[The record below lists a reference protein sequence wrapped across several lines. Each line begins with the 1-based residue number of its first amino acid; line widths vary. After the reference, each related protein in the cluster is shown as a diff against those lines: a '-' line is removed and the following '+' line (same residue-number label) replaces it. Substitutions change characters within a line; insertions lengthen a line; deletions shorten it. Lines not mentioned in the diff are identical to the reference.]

1 MSASWPGLKQNP
13 QPDFSTSRRKN
24 RPLTRAANRRSLPLA
39 RALIHPLISSGRS
52 YFMTLRVSGKNL
64 DIGDAL
70 REQAMERVGEALA
83 KYFDSGYSG
92 HVTVEKEG
100 SGFRTECTLH
110 LDTGATFH
118 VEAEAADAYQ
128 SLNRVVERIGK
139 QLRRDK
145 RRRTDVNGAI
155 EPKSTAPVNGLDE
168 DDEPAESFAVSTAI
182 IAEQAAIALPRLS
195 TAQAVARI
203 ESGEA
208 STIAYVNPGTK
219 RANIVHRRPD
229 GHIGWIDLAAS

>member
-1 MSASWPGLKQNP
+1 
-13 QPDFSTSRRKN
+13 
-24 RPLTRAANRRSLPLA
+24 
-39 RALIHPLISSGRS
+39 
-52 YFMTLRVSGKNL
+52 MTLRVSGKNL
-64 DIGDAL
+64 DIGDSL
-70 REQAMERVGEALA
+70 REQAMERVGDALS

-128 SLNRVVERIGK
+128 SLSRVVDRIGK

-145 RRRTDVNGAI
+145 RRRTDVNGA
-155 EPKSTAPVNGLDE
+155 TDAPLLAPINGQAD
-168 DDEPAESFAVSTAI
+168 DDEPVESFAVSTMI
-182 IAEQAAIALPRLS
+182 IAEQAASALPKLS

-208 STIAYVNPGTK
+208 STLAYVNPGTK

-229 GHIGWIDLAAS
+229 GHIGWIDLATG

>member
-1 MSASWPGLKQNP
+1 
-13 QPDFSTSRRKN
+13 
-24 RPLTRAANRRSLPLA
+24 
-39 RALIHPLISSGRS
+39 
-52 YFMTLRVSGKNL
+52 MTLRVSGKNL

-70 REQAMERVGEALA
+70 REQALERVGEALS

-128 SLNRVVERIGK
+128 SLNRVIERIGK

-145 RRRTDVNGAI
+145 RRRTDVNGAT
-155 EPKSTAPVNGLDE
+155 EAKTALPLANGAA
-168 DDEPAESFAVSTAI
+168 DDEEPVESFAVSTAI
-182 IAEQAAIALPRLS
+182 IAEQASNALPKLS

-208 STIAYVNPGTK
+208 STIAYLNPGTK